1 MIKLATKTTKRKTT
15 TTTKTKTTNLLDELQ
30 LLIDDI
36 VMDTFHRDNL
46 NESLTSSE
54 EKGIGYRPRLFRMI
68 EAFSKKHGF
77 RTVNDVDRTYQ
88 QLCELE
94 HLDNQN
100 PTSSKRMKWTNRWIK
115 KADKESR
122 QKVPQPV
129 TQMFTDFRSVF
140 KDKSLGGLCTVRY
153 EQVTNSDGKSEKVA
167 QPTTFEI
174 FDTFDSYQDMLN
186 ALKESR
192 ENAKDEYEVELKD
205 AIKWSMKFL
214 IKNPQRL
221 KTFLTGF
228 LKLCNEL
235 DVPFSKQAVTP
246 KKPKTVTARNKK
258 SKEK

>member
-1 MIKLATKTTKRKTT
+1 MIKLATKTAKRKTT
-15 TTTKTKTTNLLDELQ
+15 KTKTKTTNLLDELQ
-30 LLIDDI
+30 SLIDDI
-36 VMDTFHRDNL
+36 VMDTFQRDNL
-46 NESLTSSE
+46 NESLSSSE

-94 HLDNQN
+94 HLDNEN

-122 QKVPQPV
+122 QKVPQSV

-140 KDKSLGGLCTVRY
+140 KDKSLGGLCTVEY
-153 EQVTNSDGKSEKVA
+153 QEEVNTSDGSIKKVP

-235 DVPFSKQAVTP
+235 DVPFSKEVTTP

>member
-1 MIKLATKTTKRKTT
+1 MATKTAKRKTT
-15 TTTKTKTTNLLDELQ
+15 KTTTKTNLLDELQ
-30 LLIDDI
+30 SLIDDI
-36 VMDTFHRDNL
+36 VMDTFRRDNL
-46 NESLTSSE
+46 NESLSSSD

-77 RTVNDVDRTYQ
+77 RTINDVDRTYQ

-94 HLDNQN
+94 HLDNEN
-100 PTSSKRMKWTNRWIK
+100 PESSKRMKWTNRWIK
-115 KADKESR
+115 QADKESR

-140 KDKSLGGLCTVRY
+140 KDKSLGGLCTVQY
-153 EQVTNSDGKSEKVA
+153 DQVTNSDGKSEKVA

-192 ENAKDEYEVELKD
+192 ENAKDEYEVELKE

-214 IKNPQRL
+214 VKNPQRL

-235 DVPFSKQAVTP
+235 DVPFSKQVVTP